1 MIKNIFD
8 NTLLIL
14 AILVAFTSIFV
25 FNSTNVEGISMESSL
40 HNQDKLITQIISRDF
55 GREDIVILFSDNLG
69 QGFFIPNLVNTLYQV
84 NNNKRV
90 IYVKRIVGLPGESI
104 EMKNKEII
112 VYNKDNPNGY
122 KLQEKYTKND
132 WKCKDTNNFEVISN
146 LAYNFKKTL
155 VENDSYFVM
164 GDNRGCSKDSR
175 IIGQIKKDSII
186 GKVIHKLSK

>member
-1 MIKNIFD
+1 MIKNVFD

-14 AILVAFTSIFV
+14 AILIAFTAIFV
-25 FNSTNVEGISMESSL
+25 LNSTNVEGISMENTL

-55 GREDIVILFSDNLG
+55 VRQDIIILFSDNSG
-69 QGFFIPNLVNTLYQV
+69 QGFFIPNLINTLYQV

-90 IYVKRIVGLPGESI
+90 IYVKRIIGLPGESI

-112 VYNKDNPNGY
+112 VYNKLNPNGY
-122 KLQEKYTKND
+122 KLQENYTKND
-132 WKCKDTNNFEVISN
+132 WRCRDSNNFEVISN
-146 LAYNFKKTL
+146 LSYNFKKTL

-175 IIGQIKKDSII
+175 VIGQVKKDSII
-186 GKVIHKLSK
+186 GKVIHKFSK